1 MSEVYSTVKVTN
13 ENFEEIISSNDYVLV
28 DFFAKW
34 SGPCKMLSKAID
46 EVGKETD
53 VVVARCDVDECMDL
67 TNDLAIDGVPAV
79 CLYKN
84 GEQIYKAVG
93 LITKS
98 QIENLVIK
106 NKG

>member
-1 MSEVYSTVKVTN
+1 M
-13 ENFEEIISSNDYVLV
+13 LV

-34 SGPCKMLSKAID
+34 SGPCKTLSKAID
-46 EVGKETD
+46 EVGKETG
-53 VVVARCDVDECMDL
+53 VTVAWCDVDECKDL
-67 TNDLAIDGVPAV
+67 TAELKIDGVPAV
-79 CLYKN
+79 CLFKG
-84 GEQIYKAVG
+84 GEQIYKAIG